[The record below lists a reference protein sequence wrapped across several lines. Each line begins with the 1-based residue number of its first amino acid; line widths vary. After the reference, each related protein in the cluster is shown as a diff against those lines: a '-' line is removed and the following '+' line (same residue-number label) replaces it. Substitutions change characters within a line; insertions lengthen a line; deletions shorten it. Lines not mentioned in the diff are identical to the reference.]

1 MLNEVIRL
9 TTPKTKQETDK
20 ELNNIVTLL
29 KTNDFH
35 SIIKAR
41 ILLDSYVD
49 EMLEN
54 TVGVAIGKALKDNE

>member
-41 ILLDSYVD
+41 ILLDNYVN

-54 TVGVAIGKALKDNE
+54 TVGVAIGKALK